1 MRGRRIRTVARVAR
15 VQDVRSWCTVQAWCA
30 GAVLVPVETRTL
42 VTATGLPPR
51 QLLGRELT
59 VSVMSDAQLEEE
71 LRPTGWETA
80 LRPGRPG

>member
-1 MRGRRIRTVARVAR
+1 MRGRRIRTTARVAR
-15 VQDVRSWCTVQAWCA
+15 VQEARSWCTVQAWCA
-30 GAVLVPVETRTL
+30 GAVLVPVETTTL

-71 LRPTGWETA
+71 LRPTGWEA
-80 LRPGRPG
+80 APSPGMR